1 MAQGF
6 RPTRADINLV
16 NLRFNLE
23 SCRAFLGHE
32 IEVMPV
38 VKANAYGHGA
48 VPCALTLE
56 SSGVRWLGVAT
67 PEEGIELREAGVKC
81 RILVFGGF
89 WPGQA
94 KAVISNRLTPA
105 IFRKEQID
113 ELTSSLNGNHPKFPI
128 HLKIDTGMGRVGVR
142 PDDLASLLVPL
153 KSSSNLILEGVM
165 SHLAVADDL
174 SRSGFTEGQVERL
187 DACLSEIEHEGFNP
201 ELINIANSPGA
212 VCHSGAR
219 KRLVRLGGIIYGLG
233 GDVLPAGPPAPELR
247 PVMRVTSR
255 LSDIKR
261 IEAGESVGY
270 GLTFTATRPTVTG
283 LVPIG
288 YHDGLPRNLSNIGSM
303 LVRGVHAPI
312 LGRVSMDWTV
322 IDLTDIPD
330 AAYND
335 EVVVI
340 GRDGD
345 FEIRP
350 EDIAIKTG
358 TISYEITCGISDRVP
373 RFYDQG

>member
-23 SCRAFLGHE
+23 SCRTFLGPE
-32 IEVMPV
+32 VEVMPV

-48 VPCALTLE
+48 IPCALALE
-56 SSGVRWLGVAT
+56 SSGIRWLGVAT

-94 KAVISNRLTPA
+94 KTVITNNLTPA

-113 ELTSSLNGNHPKFPI
+113 ELASSLYGEHSKLHI
-128 HLKIDTGMGRVGVR
+128 HIKIDTGMGRVGVR
-142 PDDLASLLVPL
+142 PDELASLLLHL
-153 KSSSNLILEGVM
+153 KSSPNLSLEGVM

-174 SRSGFTEGQVERL
+174 SRSSFTEGQVKSLDGCLNKIER
-187 DACLSEIEHEGFNP
+187 EGFNP
-201 ELINIANSPGA
+201 EFINIANSPGA
-212 VCHSGAR
+212 VCHSGTR
-219 KRLVRLGGIIYGLG
+219 KSLVRLGGIIYGLG

-261 IEAGESVGY
+261 IEPGESVGY

-288 YHDGLPRNLSNIGSM
+288 YHDGLPRTLSNIGSM
-303 LVRGVHAPI
+303 LVRGVPAPI

-322 IDLTDIPD
+322 IDLTDVPNASYD
-330 AAYND
+330 D
-335 EVVVI
+335 EVVII
-340 GRDGD
+340 GRDGSL
-345 FEIRP
+345 EIRP
-350 EDIAIKTG
+350 EDVAIKTG

>member
-6 RPTRADINLV
+6 RPTRADIDLV

-23 SCRAFLGHE
+23 SCRAFLGPE

-48 VPCALTLE
+48 VPCALALE

-89 WPGQA
+89 WPGKA
-94 KAVISNRLTPA
+94 RAVITNHLTPA

-153 KSSSNLILEGVM
+153 KSSPNLILEGVM

-212 VCHSGAR
+212 VCHSGTR
-219 KRLVRLGGIIYGLG
+219 KSLVRLGGIIYGLG
-233 GDVLPAGPPAPELR
+233 GDVLPAGSHAPELR

-261 IEAGESVGY
+261 IEEGESVGY

-303 LVRGVHAPI
+303 LVRGAHAPI

-322 IDLTDIPD
+322 IDLTDIPH
-330 AAYND
+330 ATYND

-340 GRDGD
+340 GRDGN